1 VVPDLEG
8 PPQADGVFRDAP
20 VPIAIVEL
28 PSLRLKPNVAFAA
41 LLGLDEAGMT
51 PPTLRELVLADDRP
65 AVDNIFVGLAS
76 GLIESCQGR
85 GRLRR
90 PDGEELAV
98 VGWVRPFDGA
108 RPCRRA
114 VLVVAPAEG
123 ARPLAEPWFAR
134 VDLKQVVFGALDHE
148 WRFSEISPDAAEL
161 LGWDLD
167 DARGSLMQGAVHPDD
182 ASLLLLTL
190 ARSSAERRAV
200 ATRLRM
206 QRPDGRWT
214 PVRCVLSA
222 LCDHNPPRFGFG
234 LWRLSDEDD
243 LKMADQRA
251 ARLEEHLW
259 RIGAEFHASGVGGL
273 STNRGLLSSHPELP
287 GLSERQSQ
295 ILRRLV
301 SGERVPAI
309 ARSLF
314 VSEST
319 VRNHLSAIY
328 RKVGVHSQ
336 SELLARLIG
345 DGALTVTN
353 A

>member
-1 VVPDLEG
+1 MVPALEG
-8 PPQADGVFRDAP
+8 APQADEMFRDAP
-20 VPIAIVEL
+20 VPVAIVEL
-28 PSLRLKPNVAFAA
+28 PSLQLKPNDAFAA
-41 LLGLDEAGMT
+41 LLGLDDPGKT
-51 PPTLRELVLADDRP
+51 RPSLLELLLAEDRP

-85 GRLRR
+85 GRMRR
-90 PDGEELAV
+90 PDGEEVHV
-98 VGWVRPFDGA
+98 VAWARPFDGA

-114 VLVVAPAEG
+114 VLAVAPAEG
-123 ARPLAEPWFAR
+123 TRPLAEPWFAR
-134 VDLKQVVFGALDHE
+134 VDLKQVAFGALDHE

-200 ATRLRM
+200 ATCLRM
-206 QRPDGRWT
+206 QRPDGQWT
-214 PVRCVLSA
+214 PVRCVLSP
-222 LCDHNPPRFGFG
+222 LCDHNPARFGFG
-234 LWRLSDEDD
+234 LWLLSDEDD
-243 LKMADQRA
+243 LKMADHRA

-259 RIGAEFHASGVGGL
+259 RIGAEVHAAGIGGL
-273 STNRGLLSSHPELP
+273 AANRGLLWSHPELE

-295 ILRRLV
+295 VLRRLIN
-301 SGERVPAI
+301 GEQVPAI
-309 ARSLF
+309 ASSLF
-314 VSEST
+314 LSEST

-328 RKVGVHSQ
+328 RKAGVHSQ
-336 SELLARLIG
+336 SELLARLIRET
-345 DGALTVTN
+345 ALEVTS